1 MKVRSNSMLPSA
13 QSARRGAPNERVKYE
28 GNICSLLKSPG
39 DLLSCC
45 LRLPG
50 CCSLT
55 ATWYSQCVCAWYCNA
70 IGTVLWLLQLTVLSH
85 RIKEFWK
92 IHFSSKLPTCW
103 LTVGMLHIRLSRRKQ
118 FAKIFHNS
126 THYWWQQTGGVLH
139 VRGARQS
146 HDSLT
151 TVHSPHQTTNKLSS
165 FFQKSNSNTSKIPL
179 PLRWPGLTQQHQ
191 QPSHWTK
198 DESGGLDV
206 DWAGGEGQKG
216 GEGPRQGSEG
226 PRQRREGSRQ
236 AREGLRQGI
245 EGPRQGREGLRQ
257 GIEGGRKSRSPL
269 ARERRPG
276 PDHYDRPT
284 ELILSPNSYQQQMS
298 LPVPLD
304 FTRSKKSAMQN
315 IRGSFLTRNKS
326 DKVND
331 VH

>member
-1 MKVRSNSMLPSA
+1 
-13 QSARRGAPNERVKYE
+13 
-28 GNICSLLKSPG
+28 
-39 DLLSCC
+39 
-45 LRLPG
+45 
-50 CCSLT
+50 
-55 ATWYSQCVCAWYCNA
+55 
-70 IGTVLWLLQLTVLSH
+70 
-85 RIKEFWK
+85 
-92 IHFSSKLPTCW
+92 
-103 LTVGMLHIRLSRRKQ
+103 MLHIRLSRRKQ
-118 FAKIFHNS
+118 FANIFHNS
-126 THYWWQQTGGVLH
+126 TQYWWQQTSGVLH

-151 TVHSPHQTTNKLSS
+151 TVHSPHQTTSKLSS

-198 DESGGLDV
+198 DESGGLEG
-206 DWAGGEGQKG
+206 DWAGREGQQG
-216 GEGPRQGSEG
+216 REGLRQGREEPRQVREGPRQGSEG
-226 PRQRREGSRQ
+226 PRQRREGS
-236 AREGLRQGI
+236 RQGI